1 MNKYQHQYKFE
12 IEKLPTESDVV
23 AEFEQ
28 IMLDIK
34 KFNVSVVDVKAL
46 IALELIRRVSK
57 HIKLSVNSNDVF
69 NELNSLWINKAQ
81 SERCFS
87 LPDTNELNSL
97 WINKAQFEYCF
108 SLQDTRDKKK
118 ACDCVS
124 VGGGK
129 NQQDGVSCVVS
140 GCNQNSDSYFKEILD
155 QRQKEIEYLKNNKD
169 WQLAAPLGELILI
182 TPEINSLLMK
192 ALEERGVK
200 PTPYH
205 IHTLATLIQQLSGA
219 AL

>member
-1 MNKYQHQYKFE
+1 MSKYQHQYKVG
-12 IEKLPTESDVV
+12 IEKLPTEADVA

-28 IMLDIK
+28 IMLEIK
-34 KFNVSVVDVKAL
+34 RFDNAVDMKAL
-46 IALELIRRVSK
+46 IICKLTERMSK

-81 SERCFS
+81 FEHCFS
-87 LPDTNELNSL
+87 LLDTGE
-97 WINKAQFEYCF
+97 Q
-108 SLQDTRDKKK
+108 KK
-118 ACDCVS
+118 ACDCVLVGS
-124 VGGGK
+124 VDT
-129 NQQDGVSCVVS
+129 QQDGVSCMVS
-140 GCNQNSDSYFKEILD
+140 GCNQNSDSYFKEMLD

-182 TPEINSLLMK
+182 APEINSLLMK